1 MQNEAHKKPATA
13 EFYLKFGLAVILTVF
28 GGLALWSVV
37 APIDGAVTAPGQIVV
52 EGNRKAVQH
61 LEGGVVSDIMVREGT
76 TVQQGDIILRLD
88 DTLARTNLALV
99 DAQLAELYARRVRLI
114 AERDDKEVLGPPTG
128 LAPVLEMPAFAEK
141 LAGQTNLFFAR
152 ATTGK
157 TQVSQLKENIVQQ
170 NERISGLRVQI
181 RALDSQLVIIG
192 EELQGVRELL
202 AEGLSLIHI

>member
-76 TVQQGDIILRLD
+76 TVQ
-88 DTLARTNLALV
+88 
-99 DAQLAELYARRVRLI
+99 
-114 AERDDKEVLGPPTG
+114 
-128 LAPVLEMPAFAEK
+128 
-141 LAGQTNLFFAR
+141 
-152 ATTGK
+152 
-157 TQVSQLKENIVQQ
+157 
-170 NERISGLRVQI
+170 
-181 RALDSQLVIIG
+181 
-192 EELQGVRELL
+192 
-202 AEGLSLIHI
+202 LSLIHI